1 MATFRGQHY
10 LDFDEPAP
18 VPAARRTDPVT
29 SHEAADAAR
38 SFATNHRQRILDAL
52 ADGPASKTQ
61 LAGRTG
67 IDGVAVARRTAEL
80 LIAGEIVV
88 VSHDGISAT
97 GKRERVYGLAPHL
110 QGNAR

>member
-1 MATFRGQHY
+1 MPSFRGQHY

-18 VPAARRTDPVT
+18 AARRTDPPT
-29 SHEAADAAR
+29 SHEAAAAAR
-38 SFATNHRQRILDAL
+38 SFASNHRQRILDAL
-52 ADGPASKTQ
+52 AAGPASKTQ
-61 LAGRTG
+61 LASRTG

-88 VSHDGISAT
+88 VSLDGLSAT
-97 GKRERVYGLAPHL
+97 GKRERVYGLAPHH